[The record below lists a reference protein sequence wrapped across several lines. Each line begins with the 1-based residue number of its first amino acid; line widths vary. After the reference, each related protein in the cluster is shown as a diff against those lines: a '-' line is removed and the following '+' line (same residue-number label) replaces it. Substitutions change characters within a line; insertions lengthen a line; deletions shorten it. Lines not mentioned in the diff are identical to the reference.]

1 MVLLIVPAHACC
13 SYLRQLDK
21 VKDRRKAHGMPCVP
35 PLAVRP
41 RNFNKDLASKVS
53 VLAKM
58 YASRPNDRTM
68 DKYACAAGC
77 TSCTRLAPVLF
88 CLDFALQISVGAVQA
103 CGGGHRCVP
112 PTHHQRRRRGA
123 CAGARTHLVR

>member
-1 MVLLIVPAHACC
+1 MRGVGTIYEYVWTALGAAERGQSHVVLLIVPAHACC

-21 VKDRRKAHGMPCVP
+21 VKDRRQAHGMPCVP

-68 DKYACAAGC
+68 DKYVRTAGC
-77 TSCTRLAPVLF
+77 TSCMRLAPVLY
-88 CLDFALQISVGAVQA
+88 CLDFAL
-103 CGGGHRCVP
+103 
-112 PTHHQRRRRGA
+112 
-123 CAGARTHLVR
+123 